1 MFDINFFKNVAK
13 TKKEIVSGNKKCSD
27 ADAIINEFEG
37 LRNEKPYVFNVETTN
52 YCNMTC
58 VMCPRTDLMTRKN
71 MWIDDDAF
79 EAVISQVPKHT
90 PQDVESFRQFVE
102 EDYCITP
109 ETRSE
114 NAFYFQVSANH
125 VTLHGYGEPLLDK
138 YIVKR
143 LETCKK
149 YNVPTYF
156 SCVPANID
164 VKKIASL
171 MELGLGV
178 IKFSIDALDDEN
190 QKRIR
195 GKRNDFSSSYQ
206 KIQQLLEIKK
216 EKGFDTTIVATMIAM
231 EDTME
236 SRELQVQFLD
246 LWKDKDIFAYVKSQD
261 NRWLYD
267 EDEKLQS
274 KSHYADQYC
283 EFPWLSLTVM
293 ANGKV
298 VPCTQDYDAEMV
310 MGDVT
315 ESSLEEI
322 WNGPKYKEF
331 RRWHVTGEFPE
342 GFKCSSRCDLRK
354 LHSCLK

>member
-1 MFDINFFKNVAK
+1 MFDINFFRKIAK
-13 TKKEIVSGNKKCSD
+13 TKKKIMNGEKKTSD
-27 ADAIINEFEG
+27 SDAIINEFED
-37 LRNEKPYVFNVETTN
+37 LRRAKPHVFNIETTN

-58 VMCPRTDLMTRKN
+58 VMCPRTELMTRKN
-71 MWIDDDAF
+71 VWIDDDAF
-79 EAVISQVPKHT
+79 EAVIAQIPKHAHE
-90 PQDVESFRQFVE
+90 DVETFRQFVKDE
-102 EDYCITP
+102 YCITSQ
-109 ETRSE
+109 TRSE
-114 NAFYFQVSANH
+114 NAFYFQVSANY

-138 YIVKR
+138 HIVKR
-143 LETCKK
+143 LQTCKDH
-149 YNVPTYF
+149 NVKTYF

-164 VKKIASL
+164 VKKITEL

-195 GKRNDFSSSYQ
+195 GKRNDFSNSYQ

-216 EKGFDTTIVATMIAM
+216 AKNLKTKIVATMIAM
-231 EDTME
+231 EDTAE
-236 SRELQVQFLD
+236 SRDIQQQFLE

-261 NRWLYD
+261 NRWLHD
-267 EDEKLQS
+267 EDANLQN
-274 KSHYADQYC
+274 KSHYEDQYC

-310 MGDVT
+310 MGDVM
-315 ESSLEEI
+315 EASLEDI
-322 WNGPKYKEF
+322 WNGQKYKEF

-342 GFKCSSRCDLRK
+342 GFKCSDRCDLRK
-354 LHSCLK
+354 LHTCLK